1 VSPRR
6 PSPRATVAAA
16 AAAATVAAGL
26 VAERYVASRGRRLE
40 AVPDEGLPPLAE
52 LPPGARR
59 ITSFDGT
66 ELAVFDG
73 RIGREG
79 NRLRGSRAH
88 PVLVFVHGFALDV
101 TSWHYQW
108 KRFGENH
115 RTVLYDQRGHGRS
128 SHAGPEGYTFE
139 ALGRDLEVVMETV
152 VGPSPCVLLAHS
164 MGAAALLSLVRRRPE
179 WFDGSRVR
187 AAVFAD
193 TTAVNVVDE
202 GIRGIWPRVESA
214 SRPFVRALAT
224 RPGDIRRLRSF
235 AAGWGADVA
244 SLATRLTNFGPGA
257 PRTVV
262 DHVVNL
268 ALHADSAIWTTLL
281 PAFFSANFSD
291 ATGAI
296 RVPSLVVV
304 GREDRLTPVGVARSL
319 AGRLADARLDV
330 VDDAGHC
337 AMLERPE
344 SFNESLDAFLADVV
358 RRQALPA
365 PPRSE
370 SRRPSGRRR

>member
-26 VAERYVASRGRRLE
+26 VAERYVSSRGRRLR
-40 AVPDEGLPPLAE
+40 AVPEEGLPPLAE

-59 ITSFDGT
+59 VTSFDGT
-66 ELAVFDG
+66 DLAVYDG

-108 KRFGENH
+108 RRFGENH

-128 SHAGPEGYTFE
+128 DPAGPEGYSFE
-139 ALGRDLEVVMETV
+139 ALGRDLEAVMQDV
-152 VGPSPCVLLAHS
+152 VGPSPSVILAHS
-164 MGAAALLSLVRRRPE
+164 MGGAALLSLVRRRPE

-187 AAVFAD
+187 AVVLAD
-193 TTAVNVVDE
+193 TTAFNVVDE
-202 GIRGIWPRVESA
+202 GIRGIWPRIEAA
-214 SRPFVRALAT
+214 SRPLVRALAT
-224 RPGDIRRLRSF
+224 RPGDIGRLRSF
-235 AAGWGADVA
+235 AAGRGADVA
-244 SLATRLTNFGPGA
+244 SLATRVTNFGPGA
-257 PRTVV
+257 PRAVV
-262 DHVVNL
+262 DHVVQT
-268 ALHADSAIWTTLL
+268 ALHADSSIWTTLL
-281 PAFFSANFSD
+281 PAFFAIDFSG
-291 ATGAI
+291 ALEAI
-296 RVPSLVVV
+296 RAPSLVVV

-319 AGRLADARLDV
+319 AARIADSRLEI

-344 SFNESLDAFLADVV
+344 SFNELLDAFLADV
-358 RRQALPA
+358 A
-365 PPRSE
+365 
-370 SRRPSGRRR
+370 RRPARVRP

>member
-26 VAERYVASRGRRLE
+26 VAERYVSARGRRLHV
-40 AVPDEGLPPLAE
+40 VPEDGLPPLAE
-52 LPPGARR
+52 LPPGPRR
-59 ITSFDGT
+59 VASFDGT
-66 ELAVFDG
+66 DLAVFDG
-73 RIGREG
+73 RMGRQG

-108 KRFGENH
+108 KRFGEYH
-115 RTVLYDQRGHGRS
+115 RTVLYDQRGHGQS
-128 SHAGPEGYTFE
+128 AHAGPEGYSFE
-139 ALGRDLEVVMETV
+139 ALGRDLEVVMNEV
-152 VGPSPCVLLAHS
+152 VGPSPSVLLAHS
-164 MGAAALLSLVRRRPE
+164 MGGAALLSLVRRRPE

-187 AAVFAD
+187 GVVLAD
-193 TTAVNVVDE
+193 TTAVNVVEE
-202 GIRGIWPRVESA
+202 GIRGIWPRIEAA
-214 SRPFVRALAT
+214 SRPFVRVLAT

-235 AAGWGADVA
+235 AAGRGADVA

-257 PRTVV
+257 PRAVV
-262 DHVVNL
+262 DHVVES
-268 ALHADSAIWTTLL
+268 ALRADSAIWTTLL

-291 ATGAI
+291 ATEAI
-296 RVPSLVVV
+296 RVPSLVVA
-304 GREDRLTPVGVARSL
+304 GREDRLTPVGVSRSL
-319 AGRLADARLDV
+319 AARLPDARLEV

-344 SFNESLDAFLADVV
+344 SFNEFLDEYLAEVG
-358 RRQALPA
+358 
-365 PPRSE
+365 
-370 SRRPSGRRR
+370 RRPSKGRP

>member
-1 VSPRR
+1 MSPRR

-26 VAERYVASRGRRLE
+26 VAERYVSARGRRLQ

-59 ITSFDGT
+59 VTSFDGT
-66 ELAVFDG
+66 ELAVYDG
-73 RIGREG
+73 RTARQGG
-79 NRLRGSRAH
+79 RLRGSRAH

-108 KRFGENH
+108 RRFGENH

-128 SHAGPEGYTFE
+128 AHAGPEGYTFE
-139 ALGRDLEVVMETV
+139 ALGRDLEVVMQQV

-164 MGAAALLSLVRRRPE
+164 MGGAALLSLVRQRPE

-187 AAVFAD
+187 AVVLAD

-202 GIRGIWPRVESA
+202 GIRGIWPRIEAA

-235 AAGWGADVA
+235 AAGAGADVA
-244 SLATRLTNFGPGA
+244 TLATRLTNFGPGA
-257 PRTVV
+257 PRAVV
-262 DHVVNL
+262 DHVVQT
-268 ALHADSAIWTTLL
+268 ALHADSSIWTTLL

-291 ATGAI
+291 AAEAI
-296 RVPSLVVV
+296 RVPALVVV
-304 GREDRLTPVGVARSL
+304 GREDRLTPVGVSRLL
-319 AGRLADARLDV
+319 AGRIAGARLDV

-344 SFNESLDAFLADVV
+344 AFNEVLDEFLLDVV
-358 RRQALPA
+358 RRSPK
-365 PPRSE
+365 
-370 SRRPSGRRR
+370 GRT

>member
-1 VSPRR
+1 
-6 PSPRATVAAA
+6 VAAA

-26 VAERYVASRGRRLE
+26 VAERYVSARGRRLQ
-40 AVPDEGLPPLAE
+40 AVPDDGLPPLAE

-59 ITSFDGT
+59 ITSYDGT
-66 ELAVFDG
+66 ELAVYDG
-73 RIGREG
+73 RVGRDG

-88 PVLVFVHGFALDV
+88 PALVFVHGFALDA

-115 RTVLYDQRGHGRS
+115 RTVLYDQRGHGHS

-139 ALGRDLEVVMETV
+139 SLGRDLEAVMEQI
-152 VGPSPCVLLAHS
+152 VGPSPAVLLAHS
-164 MGAAALLSLVRRRPE
+164 MGGAALLSLVGRRPE

-187 AAVFAD
+187 AVVLAD

-202 GIRGIWPRVESA
+202 GIRGIWPRIEAA
-214 SRPFVRALAT
+214 SRPIVRALST

-235 AAGWGADVA
+235 AAGRGADMA

-257 PRTVV
+257 PRAVV
-262 DHVVNL
+262 EHVAHT
-268 ALHADSAIWTTLL
+268 ALQADSSIWTTLL
-281 PAFFSANFSD
+281 PAFFSANFADVMGS
-291 ATGAI
+291 I
-296 RVPSLVVV
+296 RVPALVVV
-304 GREDRLTPVGVARSL
+304 GREDRLTPVGLARSL
-319 AGRLADARLDV
+319 AARLADGRLEI

-344 SFNESLDAFLADVV
+344 SFNEGLDAFLAEVA
-358 RRQALPA
+358 RPPA
-365 PPRSE
+365 KA
-370 SRRPSGRRR
+370 RP